1 MKINCIHCEGQI
13 EILEDTSHLVCDS
26 CGYIQMNTKFSGSGT
41 SLSSPILKP
50 AITGSGNVAGTNGKS
65 NGAAQNGN
73 SRKQEGGELRMNNA
87 GIKRLC
93 ELTDLYSDPELDSIR
108 VLDLSHNLITDL
120 TGLERF
126 GHVQKINL
134 SDNRITEFKPVH
146 LPELREI
153 DLSYNQ
159 ITSIQPVIATECIQ
173 RINLDHNQINELII
187 DTEQINVLKKQMIT
201 SLYISVPLIITLK
214 GNPVSEKQFFHDFY
228 EQMSLISPE
237 DIMEER
243 EIAGITNILKNL
255 MKTAGNNFE
264 KNQQIIAARNFFKRM
279 NSLNRQD
286 RNINYIVMITDIDI
300 SEFGYR
306 KEQDNY
312 YYSVKFP
319 GVDVCVNAIRLNAGC
334 DEVCFTR
341 IRKLAAMKDIKEKDQ
356 IRKRLIYLLMLVI
369 YGGSVAFV
377 KTITGNYPD
386 AIMLVTLIEGFI
398 FLPLFLRIRN
408 A

>member
-1 MKINCIHCEGQI
+1 
-13 EILEDTSHLVCDS
+13 
-26 CGYIQMNTKFSGSGT
+26 
-41 SLSSPILKP
+41 
-50 AITGSGNVAGTNGKS
+50 
-65 NGAAQNGN
+65 
-73 SRKQEGGELRMNNA
+73 
-87 GIKRLC
+87 
-93 ELTDLYSDPELDSIR
+93 
-108 VLDLSHNLITDL
+108 
-120 TGLERF
+120 
-126 GHVQKINL
+126 
-134 SDNRITEFKPVH
+134 
-146 LPELREI
+146 
-153 DLSYNQ
+153 
-159 ITSIQPVIATECIQ
+159 
-173 RINLDHNQINELII
+173 
-187 DTEQINVLKKQMIT
+187 
-201 SLYISVPLIITLK
+201 
-214 GNPVSEKQFFHDFY
+214 
-228 EQMSLISPE
+228 
-237 DIMEER
+237 MEER

-319 GVDVCVNAIRLNAGC
+319 GVDVCMNAIRLNAGC

-377 KTITGNYPD
+377 KTITGNYKENLSKKRAGRVYFPSAVSPD
-386 AIMLVTLIEGFI
+386 PECLNISVFRNLLISPVIEFGMPDI
-398 FLPLFLRIRN
+398 S
-408 A
+408 AC